1 MLQIMRSRKAER
13 KPLSFSTTM
22 RNPNRIVSFL
32 KCLLPYENQILTHEV
47 VMKVI
52 HNAIKEKL
60 YTPVIVNRTPE
71 LFYIYKN
78 EDEKYSDKQI
88 EYIIEMSPQKHKEA
102 GFEYGWD
109 SRFDTIFK
117 LPMEFGFVKYA
128 MGQPIKISTTGHM
141 LIDALNEEEPNEEKI
156 QMVFLNSMMKYQSDN
171 PYRKN
176 ANSNVPLIL
185 LLQVLK
191 MLKEDTQENGAGVF
205 RQELSLF
212 ICWADNDAKA
222 LYNKIKQ
229 IRSEVGYSY
238 SDEYMYEICLDLL
251 GASDKQRN
259 RFKLSQICGEAVDE
273 YIRKMRTTGI
283 ISLRGNGRFID
294 YNAWEI
300 DKINYILEKY
310 SEYKNFESKDEYFEY
325 IGEVDSTVISM
336 ESAVP
341 ADTTDLRKTALKKFA
356 AEYSKEAIY
365 VELHKVC
372 NKIASTDYML
382 KLLQGPVRLEFL
394 TSIAMVQN
402 FENLDVT
409 PNYTIDDEGLP
420 TNTASGGKA
429 DIICFDREYQSLIE
443 VTLMCG
449 RQDQVN
455 NEIVPIRRH
464 LLEEKKKQEK
474 TFSVFVAPTV
484 HEDTKQIAEWY
495 KYKENLDIVTYAIDE
510 FVERMK
516 EEEKISGLIK

>member
-1 MLQIMRSRKAER
+1 MYSRKAEK

-32 KCLLPYENQILTHEV
+32 NCLLPYENQILTHDI

-52 HNAIKEKL
+52 YNAIREKI
-60 YTPVIVNRTPE
+60 YTPVVVNRTPD
-71 LFYIYKN
+71 LAFIYKS
-78 EDEKYSDKQI
+78 EDDKYSDTQI
-88 EYIIEMSPQKHKEA
+88 SYIIEMSPQKHKEA
-102 GFEYGWD
+102 GFDYGWD

-128 MGQPIKISTTGHM
+128 MGEPIRISATGHM

-156 QMVFLNSMMKYQSDN
+156 QMVFLNSMMKYQSNN

-176 ANSNVPLIL
+176 ANANVPLLL

-191 MLKEDTQENGAGVF
+191 LLKEDKEENGAGVF
-205 RQELSLF
+205 IQELSLF
-212 ICWADNDAKA
+212 ICWHDNNAVE

-229 IRSEVGYSY
+229 IRKNVGFTY
-238 SDEYMYEICLDLL
+238 SDEYMYELCLELL
-251 GASDKQRN
+251 EATEEQKN
-259 RFKLSQICGEAVDE
+259 RFKMSQICGEAVDE

-294 YNAWEI
+294 YNVWEI
-300 DKINYILEKY
+300 EKINYILENY
-310 SEYKNFESKDEYFEY
+310 SEYKTYESRDEYFEY
-325 IGEVDSTVISM
+325 MGEVDTTVISM
-336 ESAVP
+336 VSATP
-341 ADTTDLRKTALKKFA
+341 IDTTDIRKAALKKFA
-356 AEYSKEAIY
+356 KEYSKEVIY
-365 VELHKVC
+365 DELHKVC
-372 NKIASTDYML
+372 NKSASSDHML
-382 KLLQGPVRLEFL
+382 KLLPGPVRLEFL

-402 FENLDVT
+402 FKDLDVT

-420 TNTASGGKA
+420 TNTAAGGKA
-429 DIICFDREYQSLIE
+429 DIVCFDNKYQSLVE

-464 LLEEKKKQEK
+464 LLEERKNFEN
-474 TFSVFVAPTV
+474 TFSVFVAPV
-484 HEDTKQIAEWY
+484 IHEDAKQMAEWY
-495 KYKENLDIVTYAIDE
+495 KFKENLDILTYAIDE
-510 FVERMK
+510 FIDKIKK
-516 EEEKISGLIK
+516 EDNIVGLIK